1 MFSVQFVGR
10 IGVFQLLSS
19 FYLDVISLY
28 LFKIFSIKIIRK
40 DSIEIHL
47 FFLYSTCICIYTIQ
61 SFEKGE
67 LKKYFERIR

>member
-40 DSIEIHL
+40 DSIESI
-47 FFLYSTCICIYTIQ
+47 FFFICVYVYTHINNNPIVR
-61 SFEKGE
+61 ERWI
-67 LKKYFERIR
+67 KKVL